1 MPGSKEIRTQ
11 IKSIKATQK
20 ITKAMEMV
28 AASKIRKTQ
37 ERQAASRPYAVK
49 IRQVIGHL
57 RLANPDY
64 KHPFLHER
72 PVKRVGMIIV
82 SSDRGLCGG
91 LNINLFRATLAEVKK
106 YKEQGIEVDF
116 CLIGSKAISFFRRF
130 GGSVVAAVNHLPEQP
145 PYRDK
150 LTGPITVML
159 DAHREGRID
168 QLVIVAN
175 LFVNTMTQQPTP
187 VQIVPVPVM
196 DKDELQERW
205 DYIYEPSASDLL
217 DGVLT
222 RYLEALVYQAVVENQ
237 ACEQAARMVAMKN
250 ATENAGDIIS
260 NLQLVYNKARQA
272 AITKE
277 LAEIVGGAAA
287 V

>member
-1 MPGSKEIRTQ
+1 
-11 IKSIKATQK
+11 
-20 ITKAMEMV
+20 
-28 AASKIRKTQ
+28 
-37 ERQAASRPYAVK
+37 
-49 IRQVIGHL
+49 
-57 RLANPDY
+57 
-64 KHPFLHER
+64 
-72 PVKRVGMIIV
+72 
-82 SSDRGLCGG
+82 
-91 LNINLFRATLAEVKK
+91 
-106 YKEQGIEVDF
+106 VDF
-116 CLIGSKAISFFRRF
+116 CAVGGKAMSFFRRF
-130 GGSVVAAVNHLPEQP
+130 SGSVIAAVSHLPEAP

-159 DAHREGRID
+159 NAHREGKID
-168 QLVIVAN
+168 KLVIVSN
-175 LFVNTMTQQPTP
+175 LFVNTMTQQPTAT
-187 VQIVPVPVM
+187 QIVPVEVL
-196 DKDELQERW
+196 DKSDLQERW
-205 DYIYEPSASDLL
+205 DYIYEPSASELL